1 MKMTSK
7 AVTAAVL
14 MLTALGPAWSQTA
27 VAPPSGQ
34 KTLAATMN
42 VYAFPSA
49 GQTATQQSKDESACY
64 EWAVSNVGTD
74 PFALQTQS
82 AEQAQQAAAAQQQA
96 AQAGKGTAVKGAVG
110 GAAAGALVGEIGS
123 GDAGRG
129 AAYGAAAGLLG
140 GALRGK
146 SKEKQATEQAQAQA
160 QQTQQATQAQL
171 DNFKKAFSACLESK
185 KYLVKY

>member
-1 MKMTSK
+1 MKMRSK
-7 AVTAAVL
+7 PVSIAVL
-14 MLTALGPAWSQTA
+14 MLTAIGPAWSQA
-27 VAPPSGQ
+27 VVAPPSGQ

-49 GQTATQQSKDESACY
+49 GQNPTQQSKDESDCY
-64 EWAVSNVGTD
+64 QWAVSNVGTD

-82 AEQAQQAAAAQQQA
+82 TQQAQQAAAAQQQA
-96 AQAGKGTAVKGAVG
+96 SQAGKGTAVKGAVG
-110 GAAAGALVGEIGS
+110 GAAAGALIGEIGS

-129 AAYGAAAGLLG
+129 AAYGAAIGVVG
-140 GALRGK
+140 GAMRGR

-160 QQTQQATQAQL
+160 QQAQQATQAQL